1 MNSKWPAP
9 AAAALLLLLCN
20 SAVAELAIIDPNEI
34 SPPPLVEFHH
44 DFKCKPGNV
53 MVGRVRLEDKVGY
66 VCGSVTQS
74 GEVLNTYNEIKIIAT
89 GALANCQSPKIMT
102 GRGRDILDASNY
114 WIHCAEVRDIW
125 GLPLTPSHT
134 STQKFKDSNHGM
146 QCAANEVFSGMKLY
160 SDTSLETEYYCSK
173 LF

>member
-34 SPPPLVEFHH
+34 SPPPLMEFDH
-44 DFKCKPGNV
+44 DFKCKAGNV
-53 MVGRVRLEDKVGY
+53 MVGRVRLDDEVGY

-74 GEVLNTYNEIKIIAT
+74 GEVLNTYNEVKVVAT
-89 GALANCQSPKIMT
+89 SALTECQSPKIMT
-102 GRGRDILDASNY
+102 GRHRILGDTSGY
-114 WIHCAEVRDIW
+114 WIYCAEVRDIW